1 MRPIVYIK
9 IQNFLWFT
17 ACYQWFVT
25 ELKFSDEPF
34 VYYSIVLNMPN
45 FPRNLRAQAAG
56 LRDSGSEPE
65 AAFPVSGLVS
75 S

>member
-1 MRPIVYIK
+1 MENRHRTVVREGS
-9 IQNFLWFT
+9 L
-17 ACYQWFVT
+17 
-25 ELKFSDEPF
+25 

-45 FPRNLRAQAAG
+45 FPRNLSAQAAG